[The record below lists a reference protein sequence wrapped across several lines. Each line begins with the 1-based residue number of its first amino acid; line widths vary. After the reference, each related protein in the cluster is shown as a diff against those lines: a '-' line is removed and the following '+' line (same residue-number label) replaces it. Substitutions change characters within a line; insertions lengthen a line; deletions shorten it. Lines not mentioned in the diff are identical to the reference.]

1 MYYDK
6 LSNLGIRLR
15 RRSGQE
21 KTTCPQC
28 SENRRN
34 KKDPCLSVNITEGT
48 YCCHNCDWK
57 GTVKEFYKSEPKKHY
72 KRPEPGMFKHVEL
85 SEKILAYFQGRG
97 ISQATL
103 NKFLVHGK
111 EEWMPQTQEK
121 ERCIVFPY
129 IRNGEIINAKYRDG
143 RKNFKMV
150 KDAELILFGMQTL
163 EGRHCAIIVEGEC
176 FHPSAK
182 VLTKNGWVTFE
193 EWSGQDVA
201 QYSEN
206 GRINFV
212 SPIAKV
218 EKHFNGDLI
227 EFSNNQKFY
236 SLTTPEHNLVF
247 KHNRKSFVKRKAIEI
262 PSDPK
267 YAIPRVAIHDGCGI
281 NLSDNEIRLCI
292 AVSADFTLR
301 ETGDLYCCFKKDR
314 KAIRLKNILESLK
327 IPYSCNIDSRKYYS
341 FFIRRGNRPNYVFK
355 EFPHNWIYETSER
368 QKKLIIDEILYWDGN
383 SVPNRNQIEY
393 STKLKSNATF
403 IQTIST
409 LCGYCSTIISRKNEF
424 GNWFKV
430 SILFSKTET
439 NSQNL
444 RKSQKYIPY
453 NGKVYCL
460 TVPSGMLLVNQNDCI
475 SVSGNCDALSF
486 YEAGFGKDYQQ
497 EPDENGE
504 VVEHE
509 LGRWA
514 ILSVPNGAS
523 RGNGQLE
530 YLDNCAE
537 ELQRIDEFV
546 IAVDND
552 EAGTALKDALV
563 RRLGVE
569 KCRFLTYPVGEVVQE
584 KEGRK
589 RAVKDANE
597 ILQYFGAER
606 LVECVLQ
613 AKFVP
618 ISGIYFVEDLYE
630 SMLANF
636 KKGIQLAPTT
646 RFGEMDEFFRW
657 KKGDINLWTGYANM
671 GKSFFVLQLMLT
683 KSLYDGWKWA
693 IFSPENF
700 PANDFYDDLVEMLTG
715 KWLNQMNEVEYKEAC
730 DFINEHIYYIY
741 PEDDH
746 TIENIHEKFRYL
758 ILKKGVDGVLVD
770 PFNQL
775 DKNQKA
781 YERDD
786 QYLSRTLKDIK
797 RFALLNAVSYNII
810 AHPNKPNYKEDR
822 SLPPAD
828 MYDLNGGSMWGN
840 KSDQIIS
847 YHRPNFHLDKND
859 STVEVY
865 MQKIKRKRTGGKH
878 GFFTL
883 RLNWGTKRYSDNFG
897 NVFCDPNL
905 AVKIIS
911 SERNDYSQMDIA
923 GNWETNSEMPF

>member
-6 LSNLGIRLR
+6 LSDLGIRLR

-21 KTTCPQC
+21 KTTCPKC

-34 KKDPCLSVNITEGT
+34 KKDPCLSVNVTEGT

-57 GTVKEFYKSEPKKHY
+57 GTVKEYERRETKKNY
-72 KRPEPGMFKHVEL
+72 KRPEPGMLKHIQL
-85 SEKILAYFQGRG
+85 SDKIVSYFQGRG
-97 ISQATL
+97 ISKATL
-103 NKFLVHGK
+103 DRFFIHGK
-111 EEWMPQTQEK
+111 EEWMPQTQK
-121 ERCIVFPY
+121 QERCIVFPY

-143 RKNFKMV
+143 YKNFKMV
-150 KDAELILFGMQTL
+150 KDAELIFFGMQTL
-163 EGRHCAIIVEGEC
+163 AGRHCTIIVEGE
-176 FHPSAK
+176 A
-182 VLTKNGWVTFE
+182 
-193 EWSGQDVA
+193 
-201 QYSEN
+201 
-206 GRINFV
+206 
-212 SPIAKV
+212 
-218 EKHFNGDLI
+218 
-227 EFSNNQKFY
+227 
-236 SLTTPEHNLVF
+236 
-247 KHNRKSFVKRKAIEI
+247 
-262 PSDPK
+262 
-267 YAIPRVAIHDGCGI
+267 
-281 NLSDNEIRLCI
+281 
-292 AVSADFTLR
+292 
-301 ETGDLYCCFKKDR
+301 
-314 KAIRLKNILESLK
+314 
-327 IPYSCNIDSRKYYS
+327 
-341 FFIRRGNRPNYVFK
+341 
-355 EFPHNWIYETSER
+355 
-368 QKKLIIDEILYWDGN
+368 
-383 SVPNRNQIEY
+383 
-393 STKLKSNATF
+393 
-403 IQTIST
+403 
-409 LCGYCSTIISRKNEF
+409 
-424 GNWFKV
+424 
-430 SILFSKTET
+430 
-439 NSQNL
+439 
-444 RKSQKYIPY
+444 
-453 NGKVYCL
+453 
-460 TVPSGMLLVNQNDCI
+460 
-475 SVSGNCDALSF
+475 DALAM
-486 YEAGFGKDYQQ
+486 YEAGFGQEYPS

-537 ELQRIDEFV
+537 ELQAIDEFV

-552 EAGTALKDALV
+552 EAGQALRDALV

-569 KCRFLTYPVGEVVQE
+569 KCRFLTYPLGEVIQE

-597 ILQYFGAER
+597 ILQFLGANR

-613 AKFVP
+613 ARFVP
-618 ISGIYFVEDLYE
+618 VSGIYFVEDLYE

-646 RFGEMDEFFRW
+646 RFGDMDEYFRW

-671 GKSFFVLQLMLT
+671 GKTFYVLQLMLT

-693 IFSPENF
+693 VFSPENF
-700 PANDFYDDLVEMLTG
+700 PANDFYDDLIEMLTG
-715 KWLNQMNEVEYKEAC
+715 KWLDKMNEQEYKEAC
-730 DFINEHIYYIY
+730 DFINNHIYYIY

-758 ILKKGVDGVLVD
+758 ILKKGVDGVLID

-847 YHRPNFHLDKND
+847 YHRPNFHTDKND
-859 STVEVY
+859 PVVEVY
-865 MQKIKRKRTGGKH
+865 IQKIKRKRTGGKH

-883 RLNWGTKRYSDNFG
+883 TLNWATKRYSDLFG
-897 NVFCDPNL
+897 NVFCDPEK
-905 AVKIIS
+905 AVKVILN
-911 SERNDYSQMDIA
+911 ERNDYSQMDIA
-923 GNWETNSEMPF
+923 GNWETSSETPF